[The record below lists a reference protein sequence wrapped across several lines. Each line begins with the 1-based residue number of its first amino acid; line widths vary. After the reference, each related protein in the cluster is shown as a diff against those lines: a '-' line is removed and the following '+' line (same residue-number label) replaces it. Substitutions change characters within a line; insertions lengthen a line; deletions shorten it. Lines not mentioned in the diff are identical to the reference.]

1 MTQVVLW
8 ASVVAGGIGAVRW
21 LRVAQREH
29 YGVGRTSRFA
39 RRWWLLDRDNRL
51 LAAAAAVGVVLSGG
65 FWWAPVITAAAVA
78 AGPRGLDVRGRTSKL
93 AWTRRLITLAVAF
106 AVLAAVVVAIG
117 VASGV
122 SAPVLAAL
130 LFGLPL
136 WIDATLAVLAPL
148 EAVLARRWVARAKAV
163 LDRVDPVRVAV
174 TGSYG
179 KTTIKGYLRHL
190 LTGTRSVVATPASF
204 NNTAG
209 LCRTVNE
216 HLVAGTEVFVAEM
229 GTFGPGEIAAMTRW
243 VKPSVSILAAIG
255 PVHLERFGSLDR
267 IVSSKA
273 EIFATSRT
281 AILNI
286 DAHGLGAE
294 ADRLAASGLRVI
306 RCSTQD
312 SSADVAVLPANAD
325 PARPAATDGPAE
337 TSGGDPL
344 AVAHGRV
351 VDAPSDEPISAQSHE
366 PGNAVVNEAA
376 VSRRIT
382 LFGREIA
389 VGPLGDAAPAN
400 VACAVA
406 AASLLGVPDADIAQR
421 LGDLP
426 SPEHR
431 RTTARSERGVAV
443 IDDTYN
449 SNPAGARAA
458 LALLANT
465 QAGRR
470 VVVTPGMVELGR
482 SQAPENRL
490 LGIQAVDVA
499 DDVLIVGRT
508 NRAALLAGATGWD
521 LATSRKATRG
531 RNARTLF
538 HDRTDDRATV
548 RLMATRDDAVDWVRA
563 NLSDGDA
570 VLYENDLPDHYP

>member
-1 MTQVVLW
+1 MTWIVL
-8 ASVVAGGIGAVRW
+8 AVSLAAGAVSAVRW

-51 LAAAAAVGVVLSGG
+51 LALAAALGVVLSGG
-65 FWWAPVITAAAVA
+65 FWWAPLITAAAVA
-78 AGPRGLDVRGRTSKL
+78 AGPRGLGVRGRTSKL
-93 AWTRRLITLAVAF
+93 VWTRRLITIAAMFTL
-106 AVLAAVVVAIG
+106 LAAIVVAVG

-122 SAPVLAAL
+122 AAPALAVL

-136 WIDATLAVLAPL
+136 WVDATLAALAPF
-148 EAVLARRWVARAKAV
+148 EAMLARRWVRSARGV

-286 DAHGLGAE
+286 DAHGLAAE

-306 RCSTQD
+306 RCSTANPD
-312 SSADVAVLPANAD
+312 ADVTVLPADDGARADGVLGRDGAD
-325 PARPAATDGPAE
+325 PVVDDDGPAA
-337 TSGGDPL
+337 D
-344 AVAHGRV
+344 
-351 VDAPSDEPISAQSHE
+351 
-366 PGNAVVNEAA
+366 EAA
-376 VSRRIT
+376 VRRRVT
-382 LFGREIA
+382 VFGREIT
-389 VGPLGDAAPAN
+389 VRPLGYAAPAN

-406 AASLLGVPDADIAQR
+406 AASVLGVADADIAQR
-421 LGDLP
+421 LEDLP
-426 SPEHR
+426 RPEHR
-431 RTTARSERGVAV
+431 RTTARSDRGVTV

-458 LALLANT
+458 IAMLASAD
-465 QAGRR
+465 AARR

-490 LGIQAVDVA
+490 LGEQAAQVA
-499 DDVLIVGRT
+499 DDVIVVGRT
-508 NRAALLAGATGWD
+508 NRAALLAGVTGWD
-521 LATSRKATRG
+521 LPTARRATRG

-538 HDRTDDRATV
+538 NDRTDDRATV
-548 RLMATRDDAVDWVRA
+548 RLMPSRDDAVNWVRA
-563 NLSDGDA
+563 NLSEGDA

>member
-1 MTQVVLW
+1 MNGIVLW
-8 ASVVAGGIGAVRW
+8 TSLVAGAVGAVRW

-39 RRWWLLDRDNRL
+39 RRWWLLDWNNRAL
-51 LAAAAAVGVVLSGG
+51 VAIAAAGVVLSGTY
-65 FWWAPVITAAAVA
+65 WWAPSITAAAVLV
-78 AGPRGLDVRGRTSKL
+78 GPHGLEVYGWTSPL
-93 AWTRRLITLAVAF
+93 AWTRRLFTVAAMLAV
-106 AVLAAVVVAIG
+106 LTAVVVG
-117 VASGV
+117 VGLLSGLG
-122 SAPVLAAL
+122 APALAVL

-136 WIDATLAVLAPL
+136 WTDAALAILAPF
-148 EAVLARRWVARAKAV
+148 EALLARRWVRSAQAV

-179 KTTIKGYLRHL
+179 KTTIKGYLHHL
-190 LTGTRSVVATPASF
+190 LAGTRSTVATPASF

-209 LCRTVNE
+209 LCRAVNE
-216 HLVAGTEVFVAEM
+216 HLAPGTEVFIAEM

-243 VKPSVSILAAIG
+243 VKPSVSILASIG

-281 AILNI
+281 AIINV
-286 DAHGLGAE
+286 DAYGLRTE

-306 RCSTQD
+306 RCSSED
-312 SSADVAVLPANAD
+312 ASADVTVLASEA
-325 PARPAATDGPAE
+325 
-337 TSGGDPL
+337 SLDPL
-344 AVAHGRV
+344 ADMDASQPRRSRVAV
-351 VDAPSDEPISAQSHE
+351 
-366 PGNAVVNEAA
+366 
-376 VSRRIT
+376 
-382 LFGREIA
+382 FGREIA
-389 VGPLGDAAPAN
+389 DQNLGHASAAN

-406 AASLLGVPDADIAQR
+406 AASVLGVADAAIAAR
-421 LGDLP
+421 LGELA

-431 RTTARSERGVAV
+431 RTVARSDSGVVV

-458 LALLANT
+458 LGMLAAVGT
-465 QAGRR
+465 GRR

-482 SQAPENRL
+482 SQAHENRL
-490 LGIQAVDVA
+490 LGELAAQIA

-508 NRAALLAGATGWD
+508 NRTALLGGATGWD
-521 LATSRKATRG
+521 PRTARAATRG
-531 RNARTLF
+531 RRARSLI
-538 HDRTDDRATV
+538 HDRAKNRATV
-548 RLMATRDDAVDWVRA
+548 RCMATREEAVRWVRT
-563 NLSDGDA
+563 NLRDGDA

>member
-1 MTQVVLW
+1 MSQVVLW
-8 ASVVAGGIGAVRW
+8 ASVVAGVVAAARW

-39 RRWWLLDRDNRL
+39 RRWWLLDGTNRV
-51 LAAAAAVGVVLSGG
+51 LALIAAVGVVLSGS
-65 FWWAPVITAAAVA
+65 FWWAPAVTAAAVA
-78 AGPRGLDVRGRTSKL
+78 VGPRGLPIRGRTSPL
-93 AWTRRLITLAVAF
+93 AWTRRVVTLAVTLALLCL
-106 AVLAAVVVAIG
+106 VLIG
-117 VASGV
+117 VGLLAGL
-122 SAPVLAAL
+122 APPIVAVL

-136 WIDATLAVLAPL
+136 WVDVSLAILAPL
-148 EAVLARRWVARAKAV
+148 EAVLSRRWVHRAQER

-190 LTGTRSVVATPASF
+190 VEGSKAVVATPASF

-209 LCRTVNE
+209 ICRSVNE
-216 HLVAGTEVFVAEM
+216 HLVPGTEVFIAEM
-229 GTFGPGEIAAMTRW
+229 GTFAAGEIAAMTRW
-243 VKPSVSILAAIG
+243 VRPSVSILASIG

-267 IVSSKA
+267 IVAAKA

-286 DAHGLGAE
+286 DAYGLRAE

-312 SSADVAVLPANAD
+312 PRADVTVLPAD
-325 PARPAATDGPAE
+325 VERDGPAATNGSS
-337 TSGGDPL
+337 SGL
-344 AVAHGRV
+344 RS
-351 VDAPSDEPISAQSHE
+351 DAPVAAHDVSI
-366 PGNAVVNEAA
+366 NEAA

-389 VGPLGDAAPAN
+389 VGPLGGAAPAN

-406 AASLLGVPDADIAQR
+406 AASVLGVSDADIASR

-426 SPEHR
+426 TPDHR
-431 RTTARSERGVAV
+431 RTAARSPTGVMV

-458 LALLANT
+458 LSMLANT
-465 QAGRR
+465 DAARR

-482 SQAPENRL
+482 SQAHENRL
-490 LGIQAVDVA
+490 LGEQAAQIA
-499 DDVLIVGRT
+499 DDVIIVGRT
-508 NRAALLAGATGWD
+508 NRTALLGGAAGWD
-521 LATSRKATRG
+521 QATARRANRG
-531 RNARTLF
+531 RHMRNPI
-538 HDRTDDRATV
+538 HGRTDDRATV
-548 RLMATRDDAVDWVRA
+548 RCMADLESAVSWVRTHLGA
-563 NLSDGDA
+563 GDA

>member
-1 MTQVVLW
+1 MTWIVL
-8 ASVVAGGIGAVRW
+8 AVSLAAGAVSAVRW

-51 LAAAAAVGVVLSGG
+51 LALAAALGVVLSGG
-65 FWWAPVITAAAVA
+65 FWWAPLITAAAAA
-78 AGPRGLDVRGRTSKL
+78 AGPRGLGVRGRTSKL
-93 AWTRRLITLAVAF
+93 VWTRRLITIAAMFTL
-106 AVLAAVVVAIG
+106 LAAIVVAIG

-122 SAPVLAAL
+122 AAPALAVL

-136 WIDATLAVLAPL
+136 WVDATLAALAPF
-148 EAVLARRWVARAKAV
+148 EAMLARRWVRSARGV

-216 HLVAGTEVFVAEM
+216 HLVAGTEVFIAEM

-286 DAHGLGAE
+286 DAHGLAAE

-306 RCSTQD
+306 RCSTANPD
-312 SSADVAVLPANAD
+312 ADVTVLPADDGARADDVVGRDGAD
-325 PARPAATDGPAE
+325 PVVDDDGPAA
-337 TSGGDPL
+337 D
-344 AVAHGRV
+344 
-351 VDAPSDEPISAQSHE
+351 
-366 PGNAVVNEAA
+366 EAA
-376 VSRRIT
+376 VRRRVT
-382 LFGREIA
+382 VFGREIT
-389 VGPLGDAAPAN
+389 VRPLGYAAPAN

-406 AASLLGVPDADIAQR
+406 AASVLGVADADIAQR
-421 LGDLP
+421 LDDLP
-426 SPEHR
+426 RPEHR
-431 RTTARSERGVAV
+431 RTTARSDRGVTV

-458 LALLANT
+458 IAMLASAD
-465 QAGRR
+465 AARR

-490 LGIQAVDVA
+490 LGEQAAQVA
-499 DDVLIVGRT
+499 DDVIVVGRT
-508 NRAALLAGATGWD
+508 NRAALLAGVTGWD
-521 LATSRKATRG
+521 LPTARRATRG

-538 HDRTDDRATV
+538 NDRTDDRATV
-548 RLMATRDDAVDWVRA
+548 RLMPSRDDAVNWVRT
-563 NLSDGDA
+563 NLSEGDA

>member
-1 MTQVVLW
+1 MTWIVL
-8 ASVVAGGIGAVRW
+8 AVSLAAGAVSAVRW

-51 LAAAAAVGVVLSGG
+51 LALAAALGVVLSGG
-65 FWWAPVITAAAVA
+65 FWWAPLITAAAVA
-78 AGPRGLDVRGRTSKL
+78 AGPRGLGVRGRTSKL
-93 AWTRRLITLAVAF
+93 VWTRRLITIAAMFTL
-106 AVLAAVVVAIG
+106 LAAIVVAVG

-122 SAPVLAAL
+122 AAPALAVL

-136 WIDATLAVLAPL
+136 WVDATLAALAPF
-148 EAVLARRWVARAKAV
+148 EAMLARRWVRSARGV

-286 DAHGLGAE
+286 DAHGLAAE

-306 RCSTQD
+306 RCST
-312 SSADVAVLPANAD
+312 ADLNADITILPADDDEAG
-325 PARPAATDGPAE
+325 PAAD
-337 TSGGDPL
+337 
-344 AVAHGRV
+344 
-351 VDAPSDEPISAQSHE
+351 
-366 PGNAVVNEAA
+366 EAA
-376 VSRRIT
+376 VRRRVT
-382 LFGREIA
+382 VFGREVT
-389 VGPLGDAAPAN
+389 VGPLGYAAPAN

-406 AASLLGVPDADIAQR
+406 AASVLGVPDADIAQR

-431 RTTARSERGVAV
+431 RTTARSERGVTV

-458 LALLANT
+458 IAMLASTDA
-465 QAGRR
+465 ARR

-490 LGIQAVDVA
+490 LGEQAAQVA
-499 DDVLIVGRT
+499 DDVIVVGRT
-508 NRAALLAGATGWD
+508 NRTALLAGATGWD
-521 LATSRKATRG
+521 LPTARRSTRG

-538 HDRTDDRATV
+538 NDRTDDRATV
-548 RLMATRDDAVDWVRA
+548 RLMPSRNDAVNWVRT

>member
-1 MTQVVLW
+1 MTWIVL
-8 ASVVAGGIGAVRW
+8 AVSLAAGAVSAVRW

-51 LAAAAAVGVVLSGG
+51 LALAAALGVVLSGG
-65 FWWAPVITAAAVA
+65 FWWAPLITAAAVA
-78 AGPRGLDVRGRTSKL
+78 AGPRGLGVRGRTSKL
-93 AWTRRLITLAVAF
+93 VWTRRLITIAAMFTL
-106 AVLAAVVVAIG
+106 LAAIVVAIG

-122 SAPVLAAL
+122 AAPALAVL

-136 WIDATLAVLAPL
+136 WVDATLAALAPF
-148 EAVLARRWVARAKAV
+148 EAMLARRWVRSARGV

-281 AILNI
+281 AILNV
-286 DAHGLGAE
+286 DAHGLAAE

-306 RCSTQD
+306 RCSTAD
-312 SSADVAVLPANAD
+312 PDADVTVLPADDGARADGVLGRDGAD
-325 PARPAATDGPAE
+325 PGVDDDGPAA
-337 TSGGDPL
+337 D
-344 AVAHGRV
+344 
-351 VDAPSDEPISAQSHE
+351 
-366 PGNAVVNEAA
+366 EAA
-376 VSRRIT
+376 VRRRVT
-382 LFGREIA
+382 VFGREIT
-389 VGPLGDAAPAN
+389 VRPLGHAAPAN

-406 AASLLGVPDADIAQR
+406 AASVLGVADADIAQR
-421 LGDLP
+421 LEDLP
-426 SPEHR
+426 RPEHR
-431 RTTARSERGVAV
+431 RTTARSDRGVTV

-458 LALLANT
+458 IAMLASAD
-465 QAGRR
+465 AARR

-490 LGIQAVDVA
+490 LGEQAAQVA
-499 DDVLIVGRT
+499 DDVIVVGRT
-508 NRAALLAGATGWD
+508 NRAALLAGVTGWD
-521 LATSRKATRG
+521 LPTARRATRG

-538 HDRTDDRATV
+538 NDRTDDRATV
-548 RLMATRDDAVDWVRA
+548 RLMPSRDDAVNWVRT
-563 NLSDGDA
+563 NLSEGDA

>member
-1 MTQVVLW
+1 MTWIVL
-8 ASVVAGGIGAVRW
+8 AVSLAAGAVSAVRW

-51 LAAAAAVGVVLSGG
+51 LALAAALGVVLSGG
-65 FWWAPVITAAAVA
+65 FWWAPLITAAAVA
-78 AGPRGLDVRGRTSKL
+78 AGPRGLGVRGRTSKL
-93 AWTRRLITLAVAF
+93 VWTRRLITIAAMFTL
-106 AVLAAVVVAIG
+106 LAAIVVAVG

-122 SAPVLAAL
+122 AAPALAVL

-136 WIDATLAVLAPL
+136 WVDATLAALAPF
-148 EAVLARRWVARAKAV
+148 EAMLARRWVRSARGV

-286 DAHGLGAE
+286 DAHGLAAE

-306 RCSTQD
+306 RCSTANPE
-312 SSADVAVLPANAD
+312 ADVTVLPADDGVRSDGVLGRDGAD
-325 PARPAATDGPAE
+325 PAVDDDAPAA
-337 TSGGDPL
+337 
-344 AVAHGRV
+344 
-351 VDAPSDEPISAQSHE
+351 
-366 PGNAVVNEAA
+366 NEAA
-376 VSRRIT
+376 VRRRVT
-382 LFGREIA
+382 VFGREIT
-389 VGPLGDAAPAN
+389 VRPLGYAAPAN

-406 AASLLGVPDADIAQR
+406 AASVLGVADADIAQR
-421 LGDLP
+421 LEDLP
-426 SPEHR
+426 RPEHR
-431 RTTARSERGVAV
+431 RTTARSDRGVTV

-458 LALLANT
+458 IAMLASAD
-465 QAGRR
+465 AARR

-490 LGIQAVDVA
+490 LGEQAAQVA
-499 DDVLIVGRT
+499 DDVIVVGRT
-508 NRAALLAGATGWD
+508 NRAAVLAGVTGWD
-521 LATSRKATRG
+521 LPTARRATRG

-538 HDRTDDRATV
+538 NDRTGDRATV
-548 RLMATRDDAVDWVRA
+548 RLMPSRDDAVNWVRT
-563 NLSDGDA
+563 NLSEGDA

>member
-1 MTQVVLW
+1 MTWIVL
-8 ASVVAGGIGAVRW
+8 AVSLAAGAVSAVRW

-51 LAAAAAVGVVLSGG
+51 LALAAALGVVLSGG
-65 FWWAPVITAAAVA
+65 FWWAPLITAAAVA
-78 AGPRGLDVRGRTSKL
+78 AGPRGLGVRGRTSKL
-93 AWTRRLITLAVAF
+93 VWTRRLITIAAMFTL
-106 AVLAAVVVAIG
+106 LAAIVVAVG

-122 SAPVLAAL
+122 AAPALAVL

-136 WIDATLAVLAPL
+136 WVDATLAALAPF
-148 EAVLARRWVARAKAV
+148 EAMLARRWVRSARGV

-216 HLVAGTEVFVAEM
+216 HLVAGTEVFIAEM

-286 DAHGLGAE
+286 DAHGLRAE

-306 RCSTQD
+306 RCST
-312 SSADVAVLPANAD
+312 AD
-325 PARPAATDGPAE
+325 PAADVTVLAADDDGADTPADDGGGECEAASE
-337 TSGGDPL
+337 RAGDPE
-344 AVAHGRV
+344 AGRADPPPATAIAERHRV
-351 VDAPSDEPISAQSHE
+351 TV
-366 PGNAVVNEAA
+366 
-376 VSRRIT
+376 
-382 LFGREIA
+382 FGREVA
-389 VGPLGDAAPAN
+389 VGPLGHAAPAN

-406 AASLLGVPDADIAQR
+406 AASVLGVPDADIAQR

-431 RTTARSERGVAV
+431 RTTARSERGVTV

-458 LALLANT
+458 IAMLASAD
-465 QAGRR
+465 AARR

-490 LGIQAVDVA
+490 LGEQAAQVA
-499 DDVLIVGRT
+499 DDVIVVGRT
-508 NRAALLAGATGWD
+508 NRAAVLAGVTGWD
-521 LATSRKATRG
+521 LPTARRAIRG

-538 HDRTDDRATV
+538 NDRTDDRATV
-548 RLMATRDDAVDWVRA
+548 RLMPSRDDAVNWVRT
-563 NLSDGDA
+563 NLSEGDA